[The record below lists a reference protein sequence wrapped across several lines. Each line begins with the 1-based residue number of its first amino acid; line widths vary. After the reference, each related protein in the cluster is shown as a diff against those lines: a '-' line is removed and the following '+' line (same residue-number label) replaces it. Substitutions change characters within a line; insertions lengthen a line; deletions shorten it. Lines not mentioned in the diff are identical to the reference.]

1 MGAGVS
7 AQVRETPVA
16 FDQAGRV
23 RVVTPALVQRLSL
36 TPPAWPV
43 TGLFAEARLFATGAA
58 FVLTVQRSD
67 GTIDRYPLD
76 AAQRQALDAAITT
89 AMAATGRPVTEDR
102 PFDIS
107 EPARGAF
114 LRNQMLLTAFLYAPL
129 AATLSGD
136 GKAGAVIWTLGTGA
150 SYFVL
155 SAITKNQSITRAQN
169 HLATDGAIRGLTMS
183 SALLTVVQADA
194 SDDAYVATSL
204 AGALGGAVLGASLG
218 RKWTDG
224 EAHAAT
230 GVSTLS
236 ALTALG
242 TLGAAGAIKD
252 NEDNGRLVAGSM
264 LASGVAGYAL
274 GVKYPRI
281 APYRVTSGDVDALNI
296 TTAIGVLAGAIP
308 HLRNDPDDRALAASL
323 TGGGLAGLLLGERL
337 LAKRFDHTEAD
348 TWRLWLGAIGGGLV
362 GAGLGILGETNATIG
377 VSLTTVG
384 ASTGVWLAHRL
395 ISPERASP
403 RR

>member
-1 MGAGVS
+1 
-7 AQVRETPVA
+7 
-16 FDQAGRV
+16 
-23 RVVTPALVQRLSL
+23 VVTPALVQRLSL
-36 TPPAWPV
+36 TPPVWPV
-43 TGLFAEARLFATGAA
+43 TGAFAEARLFAVSDAG
-58 FVLTVQRSD
+58 FVLAVQRAD
-67 GTIDRYPLD
+67 GAVDRYPLS
-76 AAQRQALDAAITT
+76 APQRQALDQAITT
-89 AMAATGRPVTEDR
+89 AMATTGRPVTEER

-155 SAITKNQSITRAQN
+155 SAITKNQTITRAQN
-169 HLATDGAIRGLTMS
+169 HLATDGALRGAAMASGVLAVAQT
-183 SALLTVVQADA
+183 DA
-194 SDDAYVATSL
+194 NSDAYVATSL

-218 RKWTDG
+218 RSWTDG

-230 GVSTLS
+230 SGSS
-236 ALTALG
+236 LTALT
-242 TLGAAGAIKD
+242 TLGVLGSSGALD
-252 NEDNGRLVAGSM
+252 ADRDNGRLVAGSM
-264 LASGVAGYAL
+264 VATGIAGYAL
-274 GVKYPRI
+274 GVRYPRI
-281 APYRVTSGDVDALNI
+281 APYRVTSGDVDALNV
-296 TTAIGVLAGAIP
+296 TTALGVLAGVIP
-308 HLRNDPDDRALAASL
+308 HLDKNDPNERAIA
-323 TGGGLAGLLLGERL
+323 TTMTVGGLAGLFIGERL